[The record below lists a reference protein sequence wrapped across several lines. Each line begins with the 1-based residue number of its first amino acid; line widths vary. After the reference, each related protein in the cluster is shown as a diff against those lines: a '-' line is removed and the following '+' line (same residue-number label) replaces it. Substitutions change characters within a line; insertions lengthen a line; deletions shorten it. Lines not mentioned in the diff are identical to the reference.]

1 VFYLLDVNALIAL
14 ADPRSEFHPRFHAW
28 LRRKSVPPMATSP
41 LTENGFLRIFG
52 HPDYPG
58 GPGSIDAAQVPLSL
72 LRRRPD
78 FTFLPDDFSLV
89 DAEIG
94 LDLQHVT
101 SKQLTDVYLL
111 ALAARH
117 GGKFATFD
125 GRVPAEKVPNGPNAL
140 ELIPPE

>member
-1 VFYLLDVNALIAL
+1 MFYLLDVNALIAL
-14 ADPRSEFHPRFHAW
+14 ADSHSEFHTRLHDW
-28 LRRKSVPPMATSP
+28 LRRRSMPPLATSP

-58 GPGSIDAAQVPLSL
+58 GPGSTDAAQVPLLL
-72 LRRRPD
+72 LRRRPE
-78 FTFLPDDFSLV
+78 FAFLPDDFSLV

-94 LDLQHVT
+94 LDLQGVT

-125 GRVPAEKVPNGPNAL
+125 GRVPVGKVPNGSNAL

>member
-1 VFYLLDVNALIAL
+1 MFYLLDVNALIAL
-14 ADPRSEFHPRFHAW
+14 ADARSEFHARLHAW
-28 LRRKSVPPMATSP
+28 LRRKSVPPLATSP

-58 GPGSIDAAQVPLSL
+58 GPGSIDAAQVPLLL
-72 LRRRPD
+72 LRRRLD

-89 DAEIG
+89 DVEIG
-94 LDLQHVT
+94 LDLQGVT

-125 GRVPAEKVPNGPNAL
+125 GRVPVEKVRSGSDAL
-140 ELIPPE
+140 ELIPAE